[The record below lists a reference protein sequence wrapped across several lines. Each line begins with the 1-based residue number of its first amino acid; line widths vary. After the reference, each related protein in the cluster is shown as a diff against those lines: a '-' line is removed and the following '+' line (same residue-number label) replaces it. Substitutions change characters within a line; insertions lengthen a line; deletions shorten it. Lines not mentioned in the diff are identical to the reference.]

1 MLELC
6 REFMLDG
13 IPISCHRYGSGHINE
28 TYLLVT
34 NRSHLYILQKI
45 NRRIFRD
52 IHGLMANIC
61 AVTQHLRAVNPDPRR
76 VLTLV
81 PTVEGEPYLHAQ
93 QGDFFRLYEFIPNG
107 VCLDQAENAHDFRQS
122 AVAFGQFQNQLADFP
137 AETLH
142 ETIPHFHDTPARF
155 QQLKAAVAEDRAG
168 RVPSVRREI
177 DFFMAREKDA
187 AALMD
192 LHRAGDLPLR
202 VTHNDTKLNNVMLD
216 ATTREPLCVIDLD
229 TVMPGLAANDFGD
242 SIRFGASTGA
252 EDERELDRV
261 ELSLAL
267 FRAYTEG
274 FLSACG
280 NRLTQIEKE
289 TLPLGAK
296 LMTMECGV
304 RFLMDYLNG
313 DGYFHVCREGQ
324 NLDRARTQIKLVAD
338 MEKKMD
344 DMMKIVRE

>member
-1 MLELC
+1 
-6 REFMLDG
+6 
-13 IPISCHRYGSGHINE
+13 
-28 TYLLVT
+28 
-34 NRSHLYILQKI
+34 
-45 NRRIFRD
+45 
-52 IHGLMANIC
+52 
-61 AVTQHLRAVNPDPRR
+61 
-76 VLTLV
+76 
-81 PTVEGEPYLHAQ
+81 
-93 QGDFFRLYEFIPNG
+93 
-107 VCLDQAENAHDFRQS
+107 
-122 AVAFGQFQNQLADFP
+122 
-137 AETLH
+137 
-142 ETIPHFHDTPARF
+142 
-155 QQLKAAVAEDRAG
+155 
-168 RVPSVRREI
+168 
-177 DFFMAREKDA
+177 
-187 AALMD
+187 
-192 LHRAGDLPLR
+192 
-202 VTHNDTKLNNVMLD
+202 
-216 ATTREPLCVIDLD
+216 
-229 TVMPGLAANDFGD
+229 MPGLAANDFGD

-252 EDERELDRV
+252 EDERELDKV
-261 ELSLAL
+261 ELSLTL